1 MFNRGGA
8 KLLRVSGLAGDDWR
22 GTISVGP
29 NVSGAEERD
38 SRAVYEQGLT
48 GWVTALSEREEV
60 SSLRDL
66 LVGSIP
72 N

>member
-1 MFNRGGA
+1 MTEGPFQ
-8 KLLRVSGLAGDDWR
+8 LVPM
-22 GTISVGP
+22 SVGLRR
-29 NVSGAEERD
+29 AD